1 MNLWQQLRKK
11 DKYINISTIIHWV
24 FRILH
29 HKCGE
34 CRPNFVYLTEFSRNE
49 VKIKNALKL
58 TKNEYTNLLF
68 LFGRVQYNTVIICY
82 RTTYCNCRNKKRINY
97 FLTKWNLRSNQ
108 KTITNKSLLPAR
120 CLRGIPASTS
130 AAHAAFIA
138 HGRS

>member
-1 MNLWQQLRKK
+1 MNIRTFSSCLEGSNIILLLSVTQQHIATAEIR
-11 DKYINISTIIHWV
+11 
-24 FRILH
+24 R
-29 HKCGE
+29 
-34 CRPNFVYLTEFSRNE
+34 EF
-49 VKIKNALKL
+49 
-58 TKNEYTNLLF
+58 Y
-68 LFGRVQYNTVIICY
+68 
-82 RTTYCNCRNKKRINY
+82 Y